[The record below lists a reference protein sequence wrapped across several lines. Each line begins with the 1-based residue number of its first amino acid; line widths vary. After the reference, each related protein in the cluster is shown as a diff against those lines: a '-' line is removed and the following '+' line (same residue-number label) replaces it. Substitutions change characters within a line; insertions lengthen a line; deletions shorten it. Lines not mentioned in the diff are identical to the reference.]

1 LLKNKRA
8 KITIFDINGRIVKT
22 LINETQDA
30 GKKLVAWNAKNETGL
45 LVAMGIYFYRI
56 EAGDF
61 RQTKKMIL
69 LK

>member
-1 LLKNKRA
+1 MLKNKRA

-30 GKKLVAWNAKNETGL
+30 GKKLVAWNAKNDTGL
-45 LVAMGIYFYRI
+45 SVATGIYFYRI